1 MAKFY
6 MGNLESA
13 DKGMWEALRA
23 LPDEYHVFVE
33 FQIPDPQR
41 QRQVDFL
48 VIRDTPDTGCLFLLE
63 VKNERRRLRGTINGP
78 WQYEE
83 AAAAWMPLFTS
94 NRQDQNPLQQA
105 YNTAMVMKNWLLSMQ
120 ALIQD
125 PDDPWIDPY
134 QTLTIFPRLVLPF
147 AHRDN
152 QLQIDRFTWRFDS
165 YDEALDS
172 LMKFM
177 PREAF
182 HMGRPEIERLA
193 QHLGVKYLP
202 DEPRPQVE
210 TGVGLSGLRG
220 EFRELIS
227 QVAAL
232 RQEMQ
237 ALRTAM
243 TRTPAPAPAPRFTT
257 PHTGGNRSLD
267 EVFEA
272 LAEVLRELRDGSR
285 RRVFPNVHEGLIR
298 RLGSFSPAAF
308 GFQRFKDFMTE
319 AERRGHIRVHST
331 GLVDYA
337 FLPGENPAAAVASAL
352 GENTTAGAPNLIT
365 LNRGDQIAVK
375 VLNLPLHTK
384 WMDPWAELVGVSRG
398 DTRISLT
405 QPGLN
410 IQVVSTKEQRTLPL
424 TSKMVH
430 LIPSFDVPPEFREE
444 RFVLDET
451 QQWKHLKG
459 SAVERFFLPD
469 FVGTELEAEIVSI
482 TPTGNIVANCRALD
496 QALMR
501 AYDESK
507 DADRSA
513 VGAMTLPSLMNGNG
527 NGNGVTVPTIASF
540 AVGSEADPDTEML
553 VPASSNGHHPGL
565 TLETTIGELAE
576 FNPQLL
582 EILSQ
587 REGFSDLSDEMFV
600 SRLRM
605 RTLAQVVR
613 LFDNDPREVL
623 DALTRE
629 AVSVE

>member
-23 LPDEYHVFVE
+23 LPDEYHVFIE

-48 VIRDTPDTGCLFLLE
+48 VIRENPDTGCLFLLE

-83 AAAAWMPLFTS
+83 APGAWMPLFTS

-120 ALIQD
+120 ALLQD
-125 PDDPWIDPY
+125 SDDPWIDPY

-147 AHRDN
+147 SHRDN

-165 YDEALDS
+165 YDEAIES
-172 LMKFM
+172 LVKFM

-182 HMGRPEIERLA
+182 HMGRTEIERLA
-193 QHLGVKYLP
+193 HHLGVKYLP
-202 DEPRPQVE
+202 EEPRPVTE
-210 TGVGLSGLRG
+210 GTGVNAMRA

-227 QVAAL
+227 QIAGL
-232 RQEMQ
+232 RQEIQ
-237 ALRTAM
+237 SLRTAIG
-243 TRTPAPAPAPRFTT
+243 RAPVAAPAPRFTAS
-257 PHTGGNRSLD
+257 HSGGNRSLD

-272 LAEVLRELRDGSR
+272 LGDVVRELRDTGR

-308 GFQRFKDFMTE
+308 GFQRFKDFMGE
-319 AERRGHIRVHST
+319 AERRGHIRIHT
-331 GLVDYA
+331 AGITDHA
-337 FLPGENPAAAVASAL
+337 FLPGENVAVLMNGAATD
-352 GENTTAGAPNLIT
+352 NGAATPSLVT
-365 LNRGDQIAVK
+365 LNRGDQISVK

-398 DTRISLT
+398 DTRVSLT

-444 RFVLDET
+444 RFVLDDS
-451 QQWKHLKG
+451 QNWKHLKG
-459 SAVERFFLPD
+459 SAVERFFLPE
-469 FVGTELEAEIVSI
+469 FVGMELEAEIVSI

-501 AYDESK
+501 AYEEAK
-507 DADRSA
+507 GGDRSA
-513 VGAMTLPSLMNGNG
+513 VAPAAVAVNGNG
-527 NGNGVTVPTIASF
+527 TSAPAAVAAPDAEEVRPAATEASQNGTHAAISL
-540 AVGSEADPDTEML
+540 SM
-553 VPASSNGHHPGL
+553 
-565 TLETTIGELAE
+565 TLGELADTH
-576 FNPQLL
+576 PDVL
-582 EILSQ
+582 ETLS
-587 REGFSDLSDEMFV
+587 RHEAFGDLSDELFLR
-600 SRLRM
+600 RLRP
-605 RTLAQVVR
+605 RTLEQVATFFGVSA
-613 LFDNDPREVL
+613 DEVVET
-623 DALTRE
+623 LTRA
-629 AVSVE
+629 AVTVE